1 MRNRVGRRDK
11 RVWFVV
17 LGIFVTIFLFSFL
30 VNRFKT
36 MRENADAASLANFD
50 PGYIISDYQMSNYNS
65 MTEAEIQ
72 AFLTEKNPCG
82 NTDYN
87 YYLQLS
93 ANTNYKW
100 HFEDGH
106 FVCLSEEL
114 FGDGEVIGSG
124 DTAAHIIWQ
133 AAQDY
138 KINPQ
143 VLIVL
148 IQKETALITDT
159 IPNDGD
165 YRKAT
170 GFGCPDTA
178 ACSSDYYGFKNQV
191 RNAAKLFREV
201 LDGGWTNYPIG
212 NNYIQYNPNASCGGS
227 VVNIQNL
234 ATSALYRYTPYQP
247 NDAALTAGY
256 GEAVCGAYGNRNFYL
271 YFEDWFGGIGLDGWE
286 ALDTPRYFE
295 IKEDAL
301 RINPYTELESTES
314 IISKGTVL
322 YFTSKII
329 LSSDEQCLRT
339 EHNTENDIMA
349 CVPISLLNEV
359 ILEYEDIPEDEQ
371 YKIINSG
378 ASKQFVNGKD
388 LQGEPFEISL
398 VKQFVKQAEFMG
410 KKYYFTKFDMEY
422 NTNIIYG
429 LPEEMV
435 TDIEYYKIEEYMTVQ
450 DENASKIDLISESV
464 TANLEKG
471 VTRLFKAKIVLGD
484 SAFYQT
490 EYDFSHDEASV
501 VSEKYLAN
509 SYDCFVNFEQPRAL
523 RVKYD
528 VDRIDPIKGT
538 YYSRLTQGMVIEFET
553 KIYIN
558 GQWYYRTKHNTE
570 NDLPYAVPAF
580 ALEEI

>member
-36 MRENADAASLANFD
+36 MRENADAASLANFN

-72 AFLTEKNPCG
+72 AFLTGKNPCG

-271 YFEDWFGGIGLDGWE
+271 YFEDWFGGILEDRKWQDMLIPRNMVVE
-286 ALDTPRYFE
+286 TDTM
-295 IKEDAL
+295 K
-301 RINPYTELESTES
+301 INPIE
-314 IISKGTVL
+314 GTIYNEQEANAGEKY
-322 YFTSKII
+322 YFVSKIDI
-329 LSSDEQCLRT
+329 TWGGVQETCLRT
-339 EHNTENDIMA
+339 VVDTMNGMNIGTAANASFQVPVTDNIAIELAQGNNIGDLENRWEGIRA
-349 CVPISLLNEV
+349 KN
-359 ILEYEDIPEDEQ
+359 
-371 YKIINSG
+371 
-378 ASKQFVNGKD
+378 KD
-388 LQGEPFEISL
+388 LLQGYNPYFSIDAM
-398 VKQFVKQAEFMG
+398 AEG
-410 KKYYFTKFDMEY
+410 
-422 NTNIIYG
+422 G
-429 LPEEMV
+429 APELFRLR
-435 TDIEYYKIEEYMTVQ
+435 IGPVQ
-450 DENASKIDLISESV
+450 DVRTGDALCDKLSRRGITCSV
-464 TANLEKG
+464 I
-471 VTRLFKAKIVLGD
+471 R
-484 SAFYQT
+484 
-490 EYDFSHDEASV
+490 
-501 VSEKYLAN
+501 
-509 SYDCFVNFEQPRAL
+509 
-523 RVKYD
+523 
-528 VDRIDPIKGT
+528 
-538 YYSRLTQGMVIEFET
+538 TQ
-553 KIYIN
+553 
-558 GQWYYRTKHNTE
+558 
-570 NDLPYAVPAF
+570 
-580 ALEEI
+580 

>member
-17 LGIFVTIFLFSFL
+17 LGVFVTIFLFSFL

-271 YFEDWFGGIGLDGWE
+271 YFEDWFGGILEDSVKIPE
-286 ALDTPRYFE
+286 VMQALIDSEEVILGSAESEIYFE
-295 IKEDAL
+295 PDGRIWQRFENGTIIYHADTGAHYVLHGAINTKWGDTGGSLGKLGKPTNDTVIESDGRIWQRFENGTIIYHADTGAWIVMDNAINSKWAIIGGSLGVLGTPINDQQENEKWIWQDFRNGGIIYNKQTNRDAISLQDDLIYQSWKKAVLED
-301 RINPYTELESTES
+301 ESDV
-314 IISKGTVL
+314 G
-322 YFTSKII
+322 
-329 LSSDEQCLRT
+329 
-339 EHNTENDIMA
+339 
-349 CVPISLLNEV
+349 VPISMQF
-359 ILEYEDIPEDEQ
+359 IEQ
-371 YKIINSG
+371 DG
-378 ASKQFVNGKD
+378 RHWQTFENG
-388 LQGEPFEISL
+388 
-398 VKQFVKQAEFMG
+398 
-410 KKYYFTKFDMEY
+410 T
-422 NTNIIYG
+422 IIYHADTG
-429 LPEEMV
+429 
-435 TDIEYYKIEEYMTVQ
+435 
-450 DENASKIDLISESV
+450 
-464 TANLEKG
+464 G
-471 VTRLFKAKIVLGD
+471 
-484 SAFYQT
+484 
-490 EYDFSHDEASV
+490 
-501 VSEKYLAN
+501 
-509 SYDCFVNFEQPRAL
+509 
-523 RVKYD
+523 
-528 VDRIDPIKGT
+528 
-538 YYSRLTQGMVIEFET
+538 
-553 KIYIN
+553 
-558 GQWYYRTKHNTE
+558 
-570 NDLPYAVPAF
+570 YAVLNGPIHDIWASSGGS
-580 ALEEI
+580 LGYYGRPIENKVEEGERMISQKFLNDSIIVTE

>member
-17 LGIFVTIFLFSFL
+17 LGVFVTIFLFSFL

-36 MRENADAASLANFD
+36 MRENADAASLANFN

-191 RNAAKLFREV
+191 RNAAKMFREV

-247 NDAALTAGY
+247 NDAAL
-256 GEAVCGAYGNRNFYL
+256 E
-271 YFEDWFGGIGLDGWE
+271 
-286 ALDTPRYFE
+286 
-295 IKEDAL
+295 
-301 RINPYTELESTES
+301 
-314 IISKGTVL
+314 
-322 YFTSKII
+322 
-329 LSSDEQCLRT
+329 
-339 EHNTENDIMA
+339 
-349 CVPISLLNEV
+349 
-359 ILEYEDIPEDEQ
+359 
-371 YKIINSG
+371 
-378 ASKQFVNGKD
+378 
-388 LQGEPFEISL
+388 
-398 VKQFVKQAEFMG
+398 
-410 KKYYFTKFDMEY
+410 
-422 NTNIIYG
+422 
-429 LPEEMV
+429 
-435 TDIEYYKIEEYMTVQ
+435 
-450 DENASKIDLISESV
+450 
-464 TANLEKG
+464 
-471 VTRLFKAKIVLGD
+471 
-484 SAFYQT
+484 
-490 EYDFSHDEASV
+490 
-501 VSEKYLAN
+501 
-509 SYDCFVNFEQPRAL
+509 
-523 RVKYD
+523 
-528 VDRIDPIKGT
+528 
-538 YYSRLTQGMVIEFET
+538 
-553 KIYIN
+553 
-558 GQWYYRTKHNTE
+558 
-570 NDLPYAVPAF
+570 
-580 ALEEI
+580 